1 MNPGLLHCGQILY
14 HLSHQGSPTNE
25 WMAQPMMLGP
35 SPSQACLKMQVHQDD
50 LWVDLS
56 PLLLPQWAEAM
67 KTELQD
73 LLGELG
79 T

>member
-1 MNPGLLHCGQILY
+1 M
-14 HLSHQGSPTNE
+14 T
-25 WMAQPMMLGP
+25 LGP

-50 LWVDLS
+50 LWVDLL

-73 LLGELG
+73 LPGELG
-79 T
+79 TETAHPVCIAARAQQSWQWQ

>member
-1 MNPGLLHCGQILY
+1 
-14 HLSHQGSPTNE
+14 
-25 WMAQPMMLGP
+25 
-35 SPSQACLKMQVHQDD
+35 MQVHQDD
-50 LWVDLS
+50 LWVDFA

>member
-1 MNPGLLHCGQILY
+1 
-14 HLSHQGSPTNE
+14 
-25 WMAQPMMLGP
+25 MMLGP
-35 SPSQACLKMQVHQDD
+35 SPSQACLKMQIHQDD